1 MNRIFKK
8 SIDKIQSIP
17 QKQKIRIVGIFIAVI
32 IVIAVTA
39 IVLVMKDYKTKSVEI
54 QQSVN
59 IENET
64 KSGIS
69 IEFTYYED
77 YWKKYDLTNAVYKTQ
92 EEYEN
97 AVRKYID
104 EIAILVNKQN
114 WYAQYSGMNTL
125 CLELHINDLESVSV
139 QGGVLSYKEST
150 KRSTCTYE
158 LYLSNEMFKNNRS
171 QLAQAISN
179 LVLTKKHGELNDVE
193 KGLTEYIQNSLG
205 MGIASVNYGVD
216 IHNYLIAYTKIKQDD
231 KYNKASMDSAREGLG
246 KISTYTNYIGTHDKY
261 KLNDE
266 VVYKFN
272 EYKVLCYHSFVDYLV
287 QTYGFESVLKI
298 ADGYDDSI
306 YNMFSPNGLKGLL
319 EDWKNFLENYNGK
332 MTWDEIDANISVLKK
347 TQ

>member
-1 MNRIFKK
+1 MKTIKK
-8 SIDKIQSIP
+8 P
-17 QKQKIRIVGIFIAVI
+17 RVVGIFVAVI
-32 IVIAVTA
+32 VVLAIIATLS
-39 IVLVMKDYKTKSVEI
+39 IMKENKTRSEDN
-54 QQSVN
+54 N
-59 IENET
+59 ISTENET

-69 IEFTYYED
+69 IEFTYTED

-92 EEYEN
+92 GDYEN
-97 AVRKYID
+97 AVRKYIE
-104 EIAILVNKQN
+104 EIAILLDKQN
-114 WYAQYSGMNTL
+114 WYMQYSGMNTL
-125 CLELHINDLESVSV
+125 CLELHINELKSVSV
-139 QGGVLSYKEST
+139 QGGVFSYKEST

-158 LYLSNEMFKNNRS
+158 LYLSDEMFKNNRS
-171 QLAQAISN
+171 QLTQAISN
-179 LVLTKKHGELNDVE
+179 LVLTQKHGELNDVE

-231 KYNKASMDSAREGLG
+231 KYNKTSMDSARTGLG
-246 KISTYTNYIGTHDKY
+246 KISSYTNYIGTHDKY

-266 VVYKFN
+266 EVYKFN

-319 EDWKNFLENYNGK
+319 EDWKNFLENYNCK